1 MIHHTQRPKPR
12 NRSVLL
18 RAGFLLALPV
28 LGSTAFA
35 QATPTAPT
43 TTDTTTEGETLKMSV
58 FTVST
63 DKDVGY
69 RASNSISGTRTNT
82 PIKDVPV
89 NIQVFTEDFIEDL
102 GFTNQ
107 VDLERYNAAMING
120 GGDVHSD
127 NPIQQ
132 QFNAFLF
139 RGFVQNWSLRDGIR
153 EYDPID
159 TQGLSRVEVIKG
171 PAAPLYGLAYPGG
184 IMNNVTKNVD
194 YKRNFTSVR
203 LTAQSEGEY
212 RGTIDA
218 NYTGKAAGG
227 NFGIRYNGAHTET
240 QDEREHSEGSIKY
253 SQLNLAWAPFP
264 TTEVKFLAET
274 GYREKPNGL
283 GGTGTN
289 GYFQRGETNAAG
301 VGLNNGASIPLQAV
315 HPEIPWT
322 WNWADGKNMRSLDTK
337 LYRGTVSQSFGENFA
352 VTGYLQFSDRQQID
366 GNGWDANGSGGGDSW
381 EAGGGWVTDSVTKKE
396 TIQAGYSYRDWSNSM
411 HAYGATAIY
420 KIDFGGVKNT
430 FSFGANAWS
439 ERFLSRSST
448 QAPTFPGQV
457 QQLMIFDVAA
467 GVNTTNVLPPPTD
480 FHPVTTGNGYQHQNN
495 TNDYYFAGWQFS
507 ALENRLRGNVSVN
520 HTNLKLISATSGG
533 TDAQFT
539 LAEQSKNS
547 PLFGLMY
554 EVTKGVSIWGNH
566 ATSLFPNSL
575 RNSFGVLL
583 PAIVGSSYEGGV
595 KVDLMEGKI
604 SGTVSYYKITQTGGS
619 QLDPTAENLNTQR
632 WDAMTPAQR
641 VIAFPGQTRN
651 DIRGDQVNGAESE
664 SKGFEAD
671 LIFSPN
677 RNWQVLLSYA
687 NNDNGITQ
695 AIDRTTIG
703 QSSVGSIKSQ
713 IAVLARYTVTEGEAK
728 GLFVGVGGQAA
739 DRALQGYFN
748 GTIPRYYPK
757 TKYLEAFAGYP
768 FKFRGYS
775 TLLQLNVKNI
785 TKQKDYVG
793 WQATGSSSIIAT
805 KPYEVPTK
813 IRYALTLGLDF

>member
-1 MIHHTQRPKPR
+1 MIHHTHRPHR
-12 NRSVLL
+12 RSRSAL
-18 RAGFLLALPV
+18 RGAGFLLALPL
-28 LGSTAFA
+28 LGGTAFA
-35 QATPTAPT
+35 QTAPATPVTNPPT
-43 TTDTTTEGETLKMSV
+43 TEEPVKMSV

-63 DKDVGY
+63 EKDVGY

-89 NIQVFTEDFIEDL
+89 NIQVFTSDFIEDL
-102 GFTNQ
+102 NFTNQ
-107 VDLERYNAAMING
+107 VDLERYNAAMVNG
-120 GGDVHSD
+120 GADVHSD

-132 QFNAFLF
+132 AFNAFLF

-194 YKRNFTSVR
+194 YKRNFTSLR
-203 LTAQSEGEY
+203 ATAQSEGEY

-218 NYTGKAAGG
+218 NYAGKVSGG
-227 NFGIRYNGAHTET
+227 VFGIRYNGAYTKS
-240 QDEREHSEGSIKY
+240 QDEREHSEGAIKY
-253 SQLNLAWAPFP
+253 SQINLGWAPFEG
-264 TTEVKFLAET
+264 TEVKFLAET

-289 GYFQRGETNAAG
+289 GYFQRGETDSAG
-301 VGLNNGASIPLQAV
+301 NGLNNGASIPLQAV
-315 HPEIPWT
+315 HREIPWD
-322 WNWADGKNMRSLDTK
+322 WNWSTGSNMRSLDTK
-337 LYRGTVSQSFGENFA
+337 LYRGTINQSFGENFQ
-352 VTGYLQFSDRQQID
+352 VTGYLQYSDRVQID

-381 EAGGGWVTDSVTKKE
+381 EAGGGWITDPVTKKE
-396 TIQAGYSYRDWSNSM
+396 TIQNGYSYRDWSNSM

-420 KIDFGGVKNT
+420 KIDFGPVKNT
-430 FSFGANAWS
+430 FSFGANAWT
-439 ERFLSRSST
+439 ERFISRSST
-448 QAPTFPGQV
+448 QAGSPA
-457 QQLMIFDVAA
+457 QQLVIFDLVK
-467 GVNTTNVLPPPTD
+467 GVNTTNVPPPPSD
-480 FHPVTTGNGYQHQNN
+480 FHPVNTGNGYQHQNN
-495 TNDYYFAGWQFS
+495 SNDYYFAGWQFS
-507 ALENRLRGNVSVN
+507 AMDNRLRGNVSVN

-533 TDAQFT
+533 VDAVFST
-539 LAEQSKNS
+539 AEQSKNS
-547 PLFGLMY
+547 PLFGVMY
-554 EVTKGVSIWGNH
+554 EVTPGLSLWANH

-595 KVDLMEGKI
+595 KLDLLEGKV
-604 SGTVSYYKITQTGGS
+604 SGTVSYYKIKQTGGS

-671 LIFSPN
+671 LIVSPN
-677 RNWQVLLSYA
+677 RNWQLLVSYA
-687 NNDNGITQ
+687 NNKNAITK
-695 AIDRTTIG
+695 AVDRTTIG
-703 QSSVGSIKSQ
+703 QSNVGSIRSQ
-713 IAVLARYTVTEGEAK
+713 LALLGRYTVTEGEVK
-728 GLFVGVGGQAA
+728 GLFAGMGFQAA

-768 FKFRGYS
+768 FKLRGYS
-775 TLLQLNVKNI
+775 AVVQLNVKNL
-785 TKQKDYVG
+785 TQQKDFVG

-813 IRYALTLGLDF
+813 IRYALTVGLDF